1 MFGAQVAGDK
11 LQPSV
16 RLLGRIKQT
25 TLIKGMMGKL
35 GGALESFDAYGHQQI

>member
-1 MFGAQVAGDK
+1 MLGAQVAGDK

-35 GGALESFDAYGHQQI
+35 GGGSREF

>member
-1 MFGAQVAGDK
+1 MLGAQVAGDK

-16 RLLGRIKQT
+16 GLLGRIKQT

-35 GGALESFDAYGHQQI
+35 GRALESFDAYGHQQI